1 MATFAPA
8 KDPLRKACEEVADNV
23 FVYMS
28 GKLGPN
34 AMFVVGAENILLFD
48 TLMTPVMAEE
58 LHTEIRRVSV
68 KPISVVVYSHYHG
81 DHVLGGERFSPPAV
95 AVAHANTRRFLDQ
108 IGDKFVPVYASWRR
122 TPEDKAD
129 VLKVERIVRPAI
141 TFQDSLTL
149 YVDDV
154 RVELRHLGPG
164 HSPSDVIMLL
174 PDKEVLATGDLLIW
188 QSVSGVRDARTEGW
202 IQRMDE
208 LHALAPRVVVPGHGQ
223 WTEEKWI
230 IPEARDFMAYIWVA
244 CQQGHAAGQTV
255 EDVLRTLDVSSWS
268 HFHGLKRLHEV
279 VIRNYEE
286 MEGRPSKYELAACHQ
301 LVADD

>member
-1 MATFAPA
+1 MAAVAPA
-8 KDPLRKACEEVADNV
+8 KDPLRKACEEIADNV

-34 AMFVVGAENILLFD
+34 AVFVVGAESILLID

-58 LHTEIRRVSV
+58 LHTAIRKVSA
-68 KPISVVVYSHYHG
+68 KPIGIAVYTHYHG

-95 AVAHANTRRFLDQ
+95 TVAHANTRRFLDQ
-108 IGDKFVPVYASWRR
+108 IGAEFVPVYASWRR

-129 VLKVERIVRPAI
+129 VLKVQRIVPPAI

-154 RVELRHLGPG
+154 RVELRHLGRG
-164 HSPSDVIMLL
+164 HSPSDVIALL
-174 PDKEVLATGDLLIW
+174 PDKEVLITGDLLIW

-208 LHALAPRVVVPGHGQ
+208 LHALAPRLVVPGHGQ

-230 IPEARDFMAYIWVA
+230 IPEARDFMAHVWEA
-244 CQQGHAAGQTV
+244 SKQGFAAGRTWQ
-255 EDVLRTLDVSSWS
+255 EVLQTLDVTPWS

-286 MEGRPSKYELAACHQ
+286 LEGRPSKYELAACHQ

>member
-1 MATFAPA
+1 VTIGAPA

-34 AMFVVGAENILLFD
+34 AVFVVGAESILLFD
-48 TLMTPVMAEE
+48 TLMTPIMAEE
-58 LHTEIRRVSV
+58 LHRAIRHVSA
-68 KPISVVVYSHYHG
+68 KPIAVVVYSHYHG
-81 DHVLGGERFSPPAV
+81 DHVLGGERFAPPAV
-95 AVAHANTRRFLDQ
+95 TVAHENTRRFLDQ
-108 IGDKFVPVYASWRR
+108 IGMDFVPVYASWRR
-122 TPEDKAD
+122 TAEDAAA
-129 VLKVERIVRPAI
+129 VRQVRRIVPPAV
-141 TFQDSLTL
+141 TFRDALTL
-149 YVDDV
+149 YVDEV
-154 RVELRHLGPG
+154 RVELQHLGPG
-164 HSPSDVIMLL
+164 HSPSDVIAVL

-188 QSVSGVRDARTEGW
+188 QSVSGVRDARTAGW

-208 LHALAPRVVVPGHGQ
+208 LYALAPRIIVPGHGQ

-230 IPEARDFMAYIWVA
+230 IAEARDFMAHVWEA
-244 CQQGHAAGQTV
+244 CQQGHAAGRAV
-255 EDVLRTLDVSSWS
+255 EDVLRTLDVSAWS

-286 MEGRPSKYELAACHQ
+286 LDGRPSKYELAACHQ